1 MLISLTQ
8 LGRGCT
14 LRVRRAEDATSPRSL
29 NPDQI
34 IIPYYL
40 AICSDASGS
49 SKVIVAIIDTGTELT
64 HPDLAPNIWVNSKE
78 IPNNGIDDDKNGYID
93 DYNGYSFAGKCSG
106 YDPSTR
112 LCSKVSMILG
122 DSHHRPWHTECR
134 KESYVQITIACIS
147 V

>member
-1 MLISLTQ
+1 MIMETDKLFLT
-8 LGRGCT
+8 
-14 LRVRRAEDATSPRSL
+14 
-29 NPDQI
+29 
-34 IIPYYL
+34 IP
-40 AICSDASGS
+40 SDSYSGS

-112 LCSKVSMILG
+112 LCNQVSMSLG
-122 DSHHRPWHTECR
+122 S
-134 KESYVQITIACIS
+134 TIMSLDICCKGIVLKLLLPLS
-147 V
+147 DLDPK